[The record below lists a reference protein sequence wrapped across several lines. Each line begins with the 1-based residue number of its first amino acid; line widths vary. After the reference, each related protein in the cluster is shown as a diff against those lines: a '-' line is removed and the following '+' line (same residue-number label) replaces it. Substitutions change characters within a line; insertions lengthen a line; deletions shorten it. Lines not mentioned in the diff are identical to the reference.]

1 VHNGLVPSAHLVICA
16 FEDTETSR
24 HALRAAIWLAD
35 GMGAP
40 MVLAHVFDPL
50 GIPTRPSREMLRLS
64 ITDEDLEGQARDAAH
79 RLLATAAPAAPGVE
93 LTTELLEGQPVP
105 ELQRLA
111 SERRAALL
119 VTGTAAREG
128 LDRFLIGSVA
138 SDLAAHAPCPL
149 VAVPR
154 GAALEE
160 AGPVLAGYDGSE
172 HSLRAARHAAA
183 LAALLGRELVLLHVV
198 ERGRDEGVRPDAELA
213 KELHAAAVRGLGEGP
228 DRPPLDLKVSL
239 AVEDGDPVQMLA
251 GVARERAAA
260 LIVTGTRGR
269 NALSTALVGSV
280 SAGLVRTAGRPV
292 GLVPPSAAELE
303 REP

>member
-1 VHNGLVPSAHLVICA
+1 
-16 FEDTETSR
+16 
-24 HALRAAIWLAD
+24 
-35 GMGAP
+35 
-40 MVLAHVFDPL
+40 MVAHVFDPM
-50 GIPTRPSREMLRLS
+50 GIPTRPSAEMLRQS
-64 ITDEDLEGQARDAAH
+64 ITDEDLEEQARDAAH
-79 RLLATAAPAAPGVE
+79 RLLGAAARTATGVE
-93 LTTELLEGQPVP
+93 LTTELLEGEPVP
-105 ELQRLA
+105 ELHRLA
-111 SERRAALL
+111 SDRRAALL
-119 VTGTAAREG
+119 VTGTAALEG

-149 VAVPR
+149 VAVPP
-154 GAALEE
+154 GSALEE
-160 AGPVLAGYDGSE
+160 AGPLLAGYDGSE

-213 KELHAAAVRGLGEGP
+213 RELHAAAVRGLGDGP

-239 AVEDGDPVQMLA
+239 AVEEGDPVHVLA

-269 NALSTALVGSV
+269 NALSTALLGSV

-292 GLVPPSAAELE
+292 GLVPPSAAERE